1 MQIKRDDS
9 LKNQF
14 NYEDDM
20 KKSLQELVKKIG
32 FSHYFD
38 KNEKISQDQISEY
51 FNCTLKKDLKEC
63 IA

>member
-9 LKNQF
+9 LNNQF

-38 KNEKISQDQISEY
+38 KNEKISQD
-51 FNCTLKKDLKEC
+51 
-63 IA
+63 

>member
-32 FSHYFD
+32 FSCYFD

-51 FNCTLKKDLKEC
+51 FNCTRKKDLKEC